1 MRRIH
6 TKRNNSVPHDRDR
19 VKGKIMRRFREPACA
34 REAHGA
40 TDEIRISSFFK
51 PRATHQSIGTA
62 RRHGRLRSMCPSGWL
77 VLGLVLGF
85 YVRVGMPQHD
95 HPAIIARSRP
105 EAAAIPHDYY
115 PNDPG
120 AHVQG
125 RTLSPH
131 EALAEMMEQLE
142 ALVLEAQRAQEHQA
156 EECPP
161 CVGTAA
167 CCGACACVHG
177 YCEHGI
183 CVCEADWFGDSCELH
198 VLSAGYFLPARD
210 PKERLSFR
218 QAQSHAF
225 FRHSARLVHAVDMLQ
240 HNHACKAG
248 AAAGSCRPLHVVMEG
263 RGFGSWVHH
272 MVGPLTHTLVC

>member
-1 MRRIH
+1 
-6 TKRNNSVPHDRDR
+6 
-19 VKGKIMRRFREPACA
+19 
-34 REAHGA
+34 
-40 TDEIRISSFFK
+40 
-51 PRATHQSIGTA
+51 
-62 RRHGRLRSMCPSGWL
+62 MCSSGWL
-77 VLGLVLGF
+77 VLVLGLLMGF

-142 ALVLEAQRAQEHQA
+142 ALVLAAQRAQEHQA

-218 QAQSHAF
+218 QAQSYAF

-272 MVGPLTHTLVC
+272 MVGALTHTLVC